1 MNYIYRSYMF
11 HKEIKLLKHAIKKG
25 EEDPFLYSLEET
37 HRLKKKLRQLKEWKR
52 DTLIAQKGGFGYD
65 I

>member
-1 MNYIYRSYMF
+1 MF

-25 EEDPFLYSLEET
+25 EQDPFLYDNEEF
-37 HRLKKKLRQLKEWKR
+37 HKLKKKLRQLKEWKR
-52 DTLIAQKGGFGYD
+52 STIIAQKGGFGYD

>member
-1 MNYIYRSYMF
+1 MF

-25 EEDPFLYSLEET
+25 EEDRFLYDNEEF
-37 HRLKKKLRQLKEWKR
+37 HKLKKKLRQLKEWKR
-52 DTLIAQKGGFGYD
+52 STIIAQKGGFGYD

>member
-1 MNYIYRSYMF
+1 MF

-25 EEDPFLYSLEET
+25 KEDPFLYDNEEF
-37 HRLKKKLRQLKEWKR
+37 HKLKKKLRQLKEWKR
-52 DTLIAQKGGFGYD
+52 STIIAQKGGFGYD

>member
-1 MNYIYRSYMF
+1 MF

-25 EEDPFLYSLEET
+25 NEDPFLYNDDEF
-37 HRLKKKLRQLKEWKR
+37 HKLKKKLRQLKEWKR
-52 DTLIAQKGGFGYD
+52 STIIAQKGGFGYE

>member
-1 MNYIYRSYMF
+1 MF

-25 EEDPFLYSLEET
+25 EEDPFLYDNEEF
-37 HRLKKKLRQLKEWKR
+37 HKLKKKLKEWKR
-52 DTLIAQKGGFGYD
+52 STIIAQKGGFGYD